1 MDKQELKEKD
11 ITRFSKEELKTI
23 LANYNEVFDNLYQ
36 DYEQVVF
43 KDVKEAIKPHLEVY
57 VKTLEDGEII
67 DYTDITTAFLDDIE
81 REMAEKDWDIWA
93 IVYEIANYGTV
104 DLEDVAYD
112 ITQGIVENLN
122 YSIPYNYNYKNAEQ
136 DDFRLNFNL
145 FTKNQVDTI
154 KRIPK
159 EVCDWAREHINNK
172 TQYETPFLIA
182 YLMANFYEYSDSFET
197 YFMEVKVYDALKRVL
212 VSCKEF

>member
-43 KDVKEAIKPHLEVY
+43 KDVKEAIKPHLEAY

-112 ITQGIVENLN
+112 ITQGIVEEL
-122 YSIPYNYNYKNAEQ
+122 K
-136 DDFRLNFNL
+136 
-145 FTKNQVDTI
+145 K
-154 KRIPK
+154 K
-159 EVCDWAREHINNK
+159 W
-172 TQYETPFLIA
+172 
-182 YLMANFYEYSDSFET
+182 
-197 YFMEVKVYDALKRVL
+197 VKK
-212 VSCKEF
+212 